1 MDRLLSMSAKDL
13 EAYNKAYTEKMEAA
27 QSAGESIYKADF
39 NRIAKDYKTEI
50 NQAFNDLPT
59 LLEEMGKEAMRGFL
73 SGLTTNTD
81 YMEDEIKLYV
91 KAIVDTFKKDLKI
104 SSPSKVMMEIGD
116 YTGEGL
122 VNGLKS
128 TINSVKK
135 VAEEMAQ
142 SVATPIDGLKANI
155 GEFKSAVN
163 SNGPVGVGATTVINN
178 YDLQQNN
185 YSPKSLTALETYQAR
200 RQQVAMVK
208 AMT

>member
-1 MDRLLSMSAKDL
+1 
-13 EAYNKAYTEKMEAA
+13 
-27 QSAGESIYKADF
+27 
-39 NRIAKDYKTEI
+39 
-50 NQAFNDLPT
+50 
-59 LLEEMGKEAMRGFL
+59 
-73 SGLTTNTD
+73 
-81 YMEDEIKLYV
+81 
-91 KAIVDTFKKDLKI
+91 
-104 SSPSKVMMEIGD
+104 
-116 YTGEGL
+116 
-122 VNGLKS
+122 
-128 TINSVKK
+128 VKK

-142 SVATPIDGLKANI
+142 SVATPINGLKANI